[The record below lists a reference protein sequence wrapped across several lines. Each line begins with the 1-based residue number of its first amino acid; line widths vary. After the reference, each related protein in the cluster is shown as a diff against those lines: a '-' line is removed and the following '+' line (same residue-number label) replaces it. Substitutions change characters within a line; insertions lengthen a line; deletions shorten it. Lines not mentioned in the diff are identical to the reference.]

1 MANYDSRDFEQMDF
15 AGRFPRSDDVVG
27 VDHWV
32 RLIAGIRDHAS
43 RAGTPAGAA
52 AVFRE
57 FDQFLRSVVALKTA
71 HRTARVFVSHQRND
85 WREAERVA
93 WHATEVGFEYWLD
106 VHDPVLTFAT
116 GNPLPPLVKSVLIA
130 AIIEMGL
137 LNSSHVVSLQT
148 TRSRHSRWVPYE
160 FGRAKAR
167 LPFSGNAASWF
178 EKGIVPDPDGDYLSL
193 AFCAPTELD
202 LQNWFAGQPGACHG
216 APNRIWPKPYVPA
229 KLPN

>member
-15 AGRFPRSDDVVG
+15 AGRFPRWSDVVG
-27 VDHWV
+27 VDDWV

-43 RAGTPAGAA
+43 RAGTPDGAA

-57 FDQFLRSVVALKTA
+57 FDQFLRSVVALTA
-71 HRTARVFVSHQRND
+71 APRTARVFVSHQRDD

-106 VHDPVLTFAT
+106 VHDPMLALAT

-130 AIIEMGL
+130 GVIEMGL

-148 TRSRHSRWVPYE
+148 TCSRHSRWVPYE

-167 LPFSGNAASWF
+167 LLFSGNAASWF

-193 AFCAPTELD
+193 AFCATSEPD
-202 LQNWFAGQPGACHG
+202 LEQWFTGQPGARRG
-216 APNRIWPKPYVPA
+216 SPNRLWPKPYVPG
-229 KLPN
+229 KLPD

>member
-57 FDQFLRSVVALKTA
+57 FDQFLRSVVALKVA
-71 HRTARVFVSHQRND
+71 PRTARVFVSHQRND
-85 WREAERVA
+85 WREVERVA

-106 VHDPVLTFAT
+106 VHDPD
-116 GNPLPPLVKSVLIA
+116 GN
-130 AIIEMGL
+130 
-137 LNSSHVVSLQT
+137 
-148 TRSRHSRWVPYE
+148 
-160 FGRAKAR
+160 
-167 LPFSGNAASWF
+167 
-178 EKGIVPDPDGDYLSL
+178 YLSL

-202 LQNWFAGQPGACHG
+202 LQNWFAGQPGARHG
-216 APNRIWPKPYVPA
+216 APNRIWPKPCVPA